1 MVVQGYMDSLC
12 TVLIFVYLEKH
23 HRPPWIAKEAKIKT
37 RELIIPQVSGIQV
50 DILKYP
56 VV

>member
-1 MVVQGYMDSLC
+1 MDSLC